1 MSEGRNI
8 SGAIFGTLVLALA
21 SPAFGWA
28 SRTVEPGDPAPEIV
42 LRDVSGQELVLS
54 DHRGEAV
61 LLVFWAEKNPVM
73 KRHSWEVLAA
83 SDQLGRRFAADGLRV
98 FSIQFPPLGGAD
110 REALIAEHGL
120 AMPMLLAP
128 DRSVYSA
135 YGLFLLPT
143 VVLLD
148 RDHRVREVVGYA
160 AKMEHKLEGAA
171 ALMLGLKSET
181 EVRSQLQP
189 QRTVVSDAKKQ
200 ALRHFNLGRKLLEK
214 GRLDEALEELGKALA
229 ADPES
234 SDALFAE
241 AEIYLR
247 QEKAEEALRLSEAGL
262 DLAPD
267 DRRGILINARALAA
281 TGSSAEALEILSEL
295 GGNDRLHAEALVALG
310 DIHRRAGAKEDA
322 LEAFSRAL
330 RILLGNP

>member
-1 MSEGRNI
+1 MSEGRKI

-42 LRDVSGQELVLS
+42 LPDVSGQELVLS

-73 KRHSWEVLAA
+73 KGHSWEVLAA
-83 SDQLGRRFAADGLRV
+83 SEHLRRTYADHGLKV

-110 REALIAEHGL
+110 REALAAEHGL

-128 DRSVYSA
+128 DRSIYSA

-148 RDHRVREVVGYA
+148 RDLRVRELVGYSG
-160 AKMEHKLEGAA
+160 KIERKLEGAV
-171 ALMLGLKSET
+171 ALMLGLESET
-181 EVRSQLQP
+181 EVRSELQP
-189 QRTVVSDAKKQ
+189 RHTVASDAKKR
-200 ALRHFNLGRKLLEK
+200 ALRHFHLGRKFLDK

-234 SDALFAE
+234 SDALFAQ

-267 DRRGILINARALAA
+267 DRRGIVVNARALEAA
-281 TGSSAEALEILSEL
+281 GQSAEALEILSEIR
-295 GGNDRLHAEALVALG
+295 GNDRLHAEALAVLG